1 MPRAN
6 MLHTGLI
13 GTVAIAAAVLL
24 VACGQGT
31 TMEEA
36 EAPVS
41 TMEDTTPSSATFEK
55 GGSEETG
62 PYDAVAD
69 WPQPLDEEWTW
80 GRTGGVWAES
90 PDRIYIIQTGE
101 IPVATRNAGGNPPQ
115 MHAVD
120 HPDTRKTNRFLVV
133 DGEGNL
139 IETWNEADPLF
150 VHPHSVK
157 QSPYDPE
164 QHVWVVD
171 GRSRSG
177 EAAHQ
182 IWKFNHDG
190 EVVMTLGEHKVEGN
204 DESHFGGPTD
214 LAFLPNGD
222 FLVADGYRNSRIVR
236 FDEDGNYLSQFGEPG
251 TGPGQFRTIH
261 GVAVDAEG
269 RIYTADRSNSRIQV
283 FDQEGNLLDIWP
295 NIPMPMDIAVT
306 NDGHVWVADG
316 QVNKFL
322 QFNRD
327 GKLLYAWGTFGQVEP
342 GRVWG
347 THRMS
352 VDSDGNFYTADV
364 WGGRAQKFVPKPNAD
379 PTRLVGT
386 FLDF

>member
-1 MPRAN
+1 
-6 MLHTGLI
+6 MLRRHVWMGVSAI
-13 GTVAIAAAVLL
+13 VAMALY
-24 VACGQGT
+24 VACAPAQESAPDSAPDMAG
-31 TMEEA
+31 A
-36 EAPVS
+36 ESVP
-41 TMEDTTPSSATFEK
+41 FEK

-62 PYDAVAD
+62 HYQVDPS
-69 WPQPLDEEWTW
+69 WPKPIHPDWTW

-90 PDRIYIIQTGE
+90 PDRIYVVQTGE
-101 IPVATRNAGGNPPQ
+101 IPVATRNAGGNPPK

-120 HPDTRKTNRFLVV
+120 HPDTRITEHRFLVF
-133 DGEGNL
+133 DGEGDL
-139 IETWNEADPLF
+139 IDSWDVVNDLF

-157 QSPYDPE
+157 MSPYDPD
-164 QHVWVVD
+164 HVWVMD
-171 GRSRSG
+171 GRSPSG

-182 IWKFNHDG
+182 LWKFTREG
-190 EVVMTLGEHKVEGN
+190 ELVMTLGEHKVEGN
-204 DESHFGGPTD
+204 DETHFGGPTD

-236 FDEDGNYLSQFGEPG
+236 FDKDGNYLSQIGGTRGNAPGE
-251 TGPGQFRTIH
+251 FNTIH
-261 GVAVDAEG
+261 GIAVDADG
-269 RIYTADRSNSRIQV
+269 RIYAADRSNSRIQI
-283 FDQEGNLLDIWP
+283 FDQSGELLDIWP

-306 NDGHVWVADG
+306 DDGHVWVADG

-322 QFNRD
+322 KFDMQGR
-327 GKLLYAWGTFGQVEP
+327 LLYAWGTFGGSEP

-379 PTRLVGT
+379 PAKLVGQ
-386 FLDF
+386 FFGFAK